1 MRLILAHR
9 GLGPFRFNLDRALDL
24 VALLVVVLVLAQRAK
39 AARAL
44 LVRAACLEEEGVE
57 KGLFLLICSFF
68 DVAYL
73 HL

>member
-1 MRLILAHR
+1 MLE
-9 GLGPFRFNLDRALDL
+9 RALAK
-24 VALLVVVLVLAQRAK
+24 ALLAFQGVVVVLELVQRAK
-39 AARAL
+39 AAMAL